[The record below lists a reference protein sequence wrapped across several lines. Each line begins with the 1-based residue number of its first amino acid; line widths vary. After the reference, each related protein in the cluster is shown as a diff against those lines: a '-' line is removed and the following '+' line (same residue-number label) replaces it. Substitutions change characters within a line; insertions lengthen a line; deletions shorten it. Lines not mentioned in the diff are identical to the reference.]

1 MFASKT
7 LRTLAPAAALMS
19 PIVANSAFAADAP
32 LDAIGAAHVRGGYR
46 GPTAFGA
53 WTQSNGRTP
62 LASNNATQGSNQT
75 SLEQSGATGGGG
87 QHS

>member
-1 MFASKT
+1 MLASKT
-7 LRTLAPAAALMS
+7 LRTLALAAALMS
-19 PIVANSAFAADAP
+19 PIVAGSAFADASI
-32 LDAIGAAHVRGGYR
+32 DAIGAAQARGGYK

-53 WTQSNGRTP
+53 WMQSNSRSP
-62 LASNNATQGSNQT
+62 LASNNATQGNNQT